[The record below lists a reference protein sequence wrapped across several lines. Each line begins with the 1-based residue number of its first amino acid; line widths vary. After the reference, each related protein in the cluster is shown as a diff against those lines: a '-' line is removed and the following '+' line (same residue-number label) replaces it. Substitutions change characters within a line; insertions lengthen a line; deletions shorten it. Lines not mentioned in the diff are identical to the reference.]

1 MSKSLEDLQKL
12 MSHRRVFMTG
22 GSGFV
27 GRNLIHYYRSTGAEV
42 RVLTRSDAADQR
54 VSEAGGTPVR
64 GDMFAADLHLSML
77 DCDLLIHAAADTAH
91 AYHSAEQWHV
101 NVYGTQQV
109 FAAAQ
114 RAGLKRAVYISTESV
129 LLTGDPLIMADE
141 TLLIPDRSVGAY
153 SRSKAAGE
161 HAALAYKNEAM
172 SVTVVRPRFVWGN
185 GDTTALPQLTEAVN
199 RGKFAWIS
207 NGNYLTSTTHI
218 ENLCQGISRTAEFGR
233 NGEIYFI
240 TDGTPH
246 VFREFV
252 SALLATQGISAPSK
266 SIPRTLIRRF
276 AQLGDGLN
284 RLTAGRIQSPLNMK
298 VFATSAVE
306 VSLDITKARNELGYE
321 PLVSLNQGLALLT
334 R

>member
-1 MSKSLEDLQKL
+1 MSKSQNDLQEL
-12 MSHRRVFMTG
+12 MRHRRVFITG

-27 GRNLIHYYRSTGAEV
+27 GRNLIRYYRSTGAEV
-42 RVLTRSDAADQR
+42 RVLTRSDAADQI
-54 VSEAGGTPVR
+54 VAEAGGTPVR
-64 GDMFAADLHLSML
+64 EDMFATDLHLSML
-77 DCDLLIHAAADTAH
+77 GCDLLIHAAADTAH
-91 AYHSAEQWHV
+91 AYHSAEQWNV
-101 NVYGTQQV
+101 NVNGTHQV

-114 RAGLKRAVYISTESV
+114 RAGLKKAVYISTESV
-129 LLTGDPLIMADE
+129 LLTGDPLVMADE
-141 TLLIPDRSVGAY
+141 TLPVPDRSVGAY
-153 SRSKAAGE
+153 SHSKAAAE
-161 HAALAYKNEAM
+161 HAALTYENEIM
-172 SVTVVRPRFVWGN
+172 SVTVVRPRFVWGY

-199 RGKFAWIS
+199 KGKFAWIS

-218 ENLCQGISRTAEFGR
+218 ENLCQGISRAAEYGR

-266 SIPRTLIRRF
+266 SVPRRLIRLF

-284 RLTAGRIQSPLNMK
+284 RFTAGRIQSPLNMQ

-306 VSLDITKARNELGYE
+306 VSLDITKAKNELGYK
-321 PLVSLNQGLALLT
+321 PLVSLNRGLELM
-334 R
+334 RK

>member
-172 SVTVVRPRFVWGN
+172 SVTVVRPRFVWDN

-199 RGKFAWIS
+199 RGKFVWIS

-252 SALLATQGISAPSK
+252 SALLATQG
-266 SIPRTLIRRF
+266 
-276 AQLGDGLN
+276 
-284 RLTAGRIQSPLNMK
+284 
-298 VFATSAVE
+298 
-306 VSLDITKARNELGYE
+306 
-321 PLVSLNQGLALLT
+321 
-334 R
+334 

>member
-1 MSKSLEDLQKL
+1 MSKSQKDLQTL
-12 MSHRRVFMTG
+12 MSNRRVFITG

-27 GRNLIHYYRSTGAEV
+27 GRNLIRYYRSAGVEV
-42 RVLTRSDAADQR
+42 RALTRSEAADQA
-54 VSEAGGTPVR
+54 VSDAGGIPVR
-64 GDMFAADLHLSML
+64 GDMFAEDLHLSML

-101 NVYGTQQV
+101 NVQGTQNV

-114 RAGLKRAVYISTESV
+114 KAGLKRAVYISTESV

-141 TLLIPDRSVGAY
+141 TFCIPDRSAGSY

-161 HAALAYKNEAM
+161 QAALAYKNEALN
-172 SVTVVRPRFVWGN
+172 VTVVRPRFVWGN

-199 RGKFAWIS
+199 QGKFAWIS

-218 ENLCQGISRTAEFGR
+218 ENLCQGVSRAAEYGR

-240 TDGTPH
+240 TDDTPH

-252 SALLATQGISAPSK
+252 SALLETQGVNAPSK
-266 SIPRTLIRRF
+266 SVPRTLIRIF

-284 RLTAGRIQSPLNMK
+284 RLTFGRIQSPLNMQ

-321 PLVSLNQGLALLT
+321 PLISLNRGLELMAK
-334 R
+334 

>member
-1 MSKSLEDLQKL
+1 MSKSQEDLQKL
-12 MSHRRVFMTG
+12 MANRRVFITG

-27 GRNLIHYYRSTGAEV
+27 GRNLIRYYRRSGAEV
-42 RVLTRSDAADQR
+42 RVLTRSDIADR
-54 VSEAGGTPVR
+54 KVSEAGGIPVR

-101 NVYGTQQV
+101 NVNGTDQV

-114 RAGLKRAVYISTESV
+114 RAGLKKAVYISTESV
-129 LLTGDPLIMADE
+129 LLTGAPLIMADE
-141 TLLIPDRSVGAY
+141 TSHIPEKSVGAY

-161 HAALAYKNEAM
+161 HRALAYQNEAM
-172 SVTVVRPRFVWGN
+172 SVTIVRPRFVWGN

-199 RGKFAWIS
+199 KGKFAWIS

-218 ENLCQGISRTAEFGR
+218 ENLCQGISRAAEYGR

-240 TDGTPH
+240 TDDTPND
-246 VFREFV
+246 FREFV
-252 SALLATQGISAPSK
+252 SALLATQGINAPSK
-266 SIPRTLIRRF
+266 SVPRTLIRIL

-284 RLTAGRIQSPLNMK
+284 RLTAGRIKSPLNMQ

-306 VSLDITKARNELGYE
+306 VSLDITKARNELGYQ
-321 PLVSLNQGLALLT
+321 PLISLERGLELMT